1 MSRGSSPS
9 TAGAVLEVDDL
20 TKHFRGVT
28 AVEKVSLHAAAGEI
42 LGIIGPNGAGKT
54 TLLNL
59 ITGFQ
64 QQDSG
69 RVQLSGEDI
78 TKLRAHAIARKGLTR
93 TFQAPYTFEEET
105 VLENVARALYPHA
118 RPSVLSQLRS
128 GRHLGKG
135 SQDIRDRAEAL
146 VVEVGLPAALTT
158 ARASELPY
166 GHRKLL
172 TVAMALAADPTV
184 LCLDEPAAGLS
195 AAEKENVF
203 AMVQSLRSRG
213 VAILIVEH
221 DMSLIMRLCDRIVV
235 LDHGVRIAE
244 GTPEQVR
251 NDPAVLAAY
260 LGGSHGAPAA

>member
-1 MSRGSSPS
+1 MS
-9 TAGAVLEVDDL
+9 TVLEVEGL

-28 AVEKVSLHAAAGEI
+28 AVEKVSLHAAAGEV

-64 QQDSG
+64 QQDAGSV
-69 RVQLSGEDI
+69 RLKDEDVSR
-78 TKLRAHAIARKGLTR
+78 LRAHAIARKGLTR
-93 TFQAPYTFEEET
+93 TFQAPYTFEDET
-105 VLENVARALYPHA
+105 ILENVARALYPHA

-128 GRHLGKG
+128 RRQIVRG
-135 SQDIRDRAEAL
+135 SRDIHDRAQAL
-146 VVEVGLPAALTT
+146 VDEVGLPPALMDV
-158 ARASELPY
+158 RASELPY

-172 TVAMALAADPTV
+172 TVAMALAADPAV

-195 AAEKENVF
+195 ATEKENVF
-203 AMVQSLRSRG
+203 AIVQSLKVRG

-221 DMSLIMRLCDRIVV
+221 DMALIMRVCDRIVV
-235 LDHGVRIAE
+235 LDHGSCIAE
-244 GTPEQVR
+244 GTPEHVR
-251 NDPAVLAAY
+251 SDPAVLAAY